1 MKEESNYSEIVGK
14 KKKKCQAKQKKTENT
29 SSTRE
34 TEKWNERDRESQDGR
49 ESRKKSKRELERSE
63 TKILKKF
70 FTNKRL
76 AKCHQGTRWKEYIYH
91 WINDQVY

>member
-1 MKEESNYSEIVGK
+1 
-14 KKKKCQAKQKKTENT
+14 
-29 SSTRE
+29 
-34 TEKWNERDRESQDGR
+34 
-49 ESRKKSKRELERSE
+49 LERSE